1 MYEYKTVAQK
11 MNNIKWESHFKYV
24 IIQIMPK

>member
-1 MYEYKTVAQK
+1 MYKTVAQK

-24 IIQIMPK
+24 IIQTMPT